1 MDAPA
6 SATDTTAPA
15 APAAKTA
22 TTARPK
28 LATKRSRLSRAAG
41 TAAPASN
48 VGAARFD
55 VALRRERDLKAAR
68 RFGRVN
74 GTIVGILLIVACV
87 MPGVPVALATK
98 LVAKEQRIL
107 FALGA
112 ENSGLPLTAIA
123 FLGAA
128 VLAIV
133 GAWFVAPHRRWMVFM
148 PAVLLLI
155 GLIAV
160 PAMLGARPAIGQPL
174 STIVVG
180 SWSYWAAAFA
190 GVLLL
195 LGSLRILMVVPAL
208 LVPRIIA
215 GAIAIGL
222 VVLLLLPIVP
232 YSSQTWVGTD
242 LMTRAEA
249 AAWFATQRRAPG
261 SATTPPPPLPPVS
274 ITQYSIGEMRP
285 RNFIPLVVVSSAY
298 IVALFVL
305 VMLVRRRYRRSMAIG
320 SIWLASLLAFTV
332 PLGLLLKFGFQGV
345 DLASILA
352 IVRGYIVLYA
362 LSGVL
367 LLAVVDAVLAR
378 WVTLTALQ
386 FSATAAPDETPPTN
400 PRASPSAD

>member
-1 MDAPA
+1 
-6 SATDTTAPA
+6 
-15 APAAKTA
+15 
-22 TTARPK
+22 
-28 LATKRSRLSRAAG
+28 
-41 TAAPASN
+41 
-48 VGAARFD
+48 
-55 VALRRERDLKAAR
+55 LRRERDLKAAR

-249 AAWFATQRRAPG
+249 AAWFATQRRPTG